1 MDIMQALEYTTSSI
15 QAWTLTKIN
24 NATPKYT
31 TISLLATNWID
42 DGQLCYQDIDLNCVT
57 GTSMVNLQPTPEQL
71 IAWQDNGLTFT
82 TYSSNGSVRVFA
94 IGDLPTED
102 YTVQATVHEMIEV

>member
-1 MDIMQALEYTTSSI
+1 
-15 QAWTLTKIN
+15 
-24 NATPKYT
+24 
-31 TISLLATNWID
+31 
-42 DGQLCYQDIDLNCVT
+42 
-57 GTSMVNLQPTPEQL
+57 MVNLQPTPEQL

-102 YTVQATVHEMIEV
+102 YIVQATVHEMVEV